1 MNDHESFGCVGW
13 LMFAWLIFGISTLI
27 LFATT

>member
-1 MNDHESFGCVGW
+1 MNDEGLGAVGW